1 MEGVQAEGRAKL
13 NLTLEVT
20 GREGDFH
27 TLDSLVAILD
37 LSDTVTVRPRE
48 EGINVS
54 MRGIPCDVPLEK
66 NNAFRAANAFFS
78 AFGEQCKGNLGAD
91 IDIEKRIPVGGGL
104 GGSSA
109 DAAGVLLALA
119 KLHGVER
126 DALVP
131 LAESLGSDTAAQ
143 LQTGYLRMRGRGEKL
158 SPVLELPPLYFVLL
172 CPATGVPTAD
182 CYRFFDALELALTFG
197 ATERAI
203 SALHR
208 GEEPPSF
215 ANDLLLPAC
224 LLNGDVMEA
233 LEAAHDLSP
242 DAVGMTGS
250 GSAVFALFYERAAR
264 DEAMTATKF
273 GKFAAIA
280 AQTHF

>member
-1 MEGVQAEGRAKL
+1 MEAVVNAHAKL
-13 NLTLEVT
+13 NLTLEIT
-20 GREGDFH
+20 GREGAFH

-37 LSDTVTVRPRE
+37 LADTVTVRPRE
-48 EGINVS
+48 EGVTVS
-54 MRGIPCDVPLEK
+54 MHGIPCEVPLEK
-66 NNAFRAANAFFS
+66 NNAFRAANAFFA
-78 AFGEQCKGNLGAD
+78 AFGEQCRGNLGAD

-119 KLHGVER
+119 KLHGIER

-131 LAESLGSDTAAQ
+131 LAETLGSDTSAQ
-143 LQTGYLRMRGRGEKL
+143 LRSGYLRMRGRGEKL

-172 CPATGVPTAD
+172 CPSTGVPTAD
-182 CYRFFDALELALTFG
+182 CYAFFDELGIAMSFG
-197 ATERAI
+197 ATERVI

-208 GEEPPSF
+208 GETPPL
-215 ANDLLLPAC
+215 ANDLILPAC
-224 LLNGDVMEA
+224 LSNFDVAEA
-233 LEAAHDLSP
+233 IQAAHDLSP

-264 DEAMTATKF
+264 DEAMTAAKF

-280 AQTHF
+280 AQTLF